1 MLHSEFN
8 GERLKEARLFNQRT
22 ISEIADLL
30 GVTKQM
36 VSKYENGQSSPSL
49 DSIFQLVQELKFPR
63 EFYFTK
69 DKYSLDSN
77 GTFFRS
83 RYTSTQKEKIPSEY
97 SKKYTAVIRDYLS
110 EFLDFPELD
119 WTLSNKDLSPTG
131 YAEFIRREWG
141 LGENPIIDVMN
152 LLEEKGF
159 VVTTV
164 SNQSDKVDAFSSSV
178 IIENNKYFVILLE
191 GNNYSFYR
199 QQFSLAHELG
209 HWLMHEGVYNP
220 QELDKESYKE
230 MENEANEFASA
241 FLLPE
246 KSFSNN
252 LKKNLNQIE
261 QYLNLKRYW
270 NVSISMMIMRAKN
283 IGLISTED
291 YVKLQRQLNYRG
303 WRKEEPLDN
312 IKASK
317 PIALKQAIQLLV
329 ENNIVEGYE
338 IPREIMKK
346 YGLALP
352 TRMIEQLTDV
362 KRGYLEYSA
371 PQIVSLA
378 ALKEKKAK

>member
-8 GERLKEARLFNQRT
+8 GERLKEARLFNQMT

-36 VSKYENGQSSPSL
+36 VSKYENGKSSPSL
-49 DSIFQLVQELKFPR
+49 DSTFKLVQELKFPR
-63 EFYFTK
+63 EFYYTR
-69 DKYSLDSN
+69 DKYSLHTQ

-97 SKKYTAVIRDYLS
+97 SKKYTAIIRDYLN

-119 WTLSNKDLSPTG
+119 WNLTNKSMSPTE
-131 YAEFIRREWG
+131 YAEFIRKEWN
-141 LGENPIIDVMN
+141 LEEKPIIDVMN

-178 IIENNKYFVILLE
+178 MINENKYFVILLE
-191 GNNYSFYR
+191 GNSYSFYR

-209 HWLMHEGVYNP
+209 HWLMHDGIYNP

-252 LKKNLNQIE
+252 SKQNLNQID

-283 IGLISTED
+283 LGLISTEE

-312 IKASK
+312 IRASK

-329 ENNIVEGYE
+329 ENNIIEGYE

-352 TRMIEQLTDV
+352 TRMIEQLTEL

-371 PQIVSLA
+371 PQIVSLT

>member
-8 GERLKEARLFNQRT
+8 GERLKEARLFNQKT
-22 ISEIADLL
+22 ISEIAESL

-69 DKYSLDSN
+69 DKYSMESN

-97 SKKYTAVIRDYLS
+97 SKKYTAVIRDYLN
-110 EFLDFPELD
+110 EFLNFPELD
-119 WTLSNKDLSPTG
+119 WRLSNKNLSPTE
-131 YAEFIRREWG
+131 YAEFIRKEWG
-141 LGENPIIDVMN
+141 LEENPIIDVMN

-178 IIENNKYFVILLE
+178 IIDSNKYFVILLE

-209 HWLMHEGVYNP
+209 HWLMHEGIYNP
-220 QELDKESYKE
+220 QELDKDSYKE

-241 FLLPE
+241 FLLP
-246 KSFSNN
+246 KTSFSNSSN
-252 LKKNLNQIE
+252 RNLNQIE
-261 QYLNLKRYW
+261 QYLNLKKYW

-283 IGLISTED
+283 LGLISTED

-346 YGLALP
+346 YGIALSA
-352 TRMIEQLTDV
+352 RMIEQLTDV
-362 KRGYLEYSA
+362 KRGYLEYST

>member
-8 GERLKEARLFNQRT
+8 GERLKEARLFNQKT

-30 GVTKQM
+30 DVTKQM
-36 VSKYENGQSSPSL
+36 VSKYENGKSSPSL
-49 DSIFQLVQELKFPR
+49 DSIFKLIQELKFPR

-69 DKYSLDSN
+69 DNYSINSN

-83 RYTSTQKEKIPSEY
+83 RYTSTQKEKVPSEY
-97 SKKYTAVIRDYLS
+97 SKKYTAVIRDYLQD
-110 EFLDFPELD
+110 FLDFPELD
-119 WTLSNKDLSPTG
+119 WSLTNKEITPVE
-131 YAEFIRREWG
+131 YANLIRKEWE
-141 LGENPIIDVMN
+141 LEDKPIVDVMN

-159 VVTTV
+159 VITTV
-164 SNQSDKVDAFSSSV
+164 LNQSDKVDAFSSSV
-178 IIENNKYFVILLE
+178 TINNNKYFVIILE
-191 GNNYSFYR
+191 GSGFSFYR

-209 HWLMHEGVYNP
+209 HWLMHEGLYNP
-220 QELDKESYKE
+220 QELDKDLYKT
-230 MENEANEFASA
+230 MEREANEFASA

-246 KSFSNN
+246 KAFTKSIM
-252 LKKNLNQIE
+252 KNPTQID

-283 IGLISTED
+283 IELISTDD

-312 IKASK
+312 IKSSK
-317 PIALKQAIQLLV
+317 SVALKQAIQLLV
-329 ENNIVEGYE
+329 ENNIIEGYE

-346 YGLALP
+346 YGLPLP
-352 TRMIEQLTDV
+352 TKMIEQLTNI
-362 KRGYLEYSA
+362 KNGYLEYSE

-378 ALKEKKAK
+378 ALKEKRAN